1 MSIKNIKD
9 LNNIFCKGYV
19 FKIKEEG
26 GKADKYVFGYKH
38 LKEPYVTLGK
48 SETYFEIST
57 NRQEYSSWE
66 INRNP
71 SKYRKEVIEHT
82 KNVDGNIII
91 LNESYFQKFRNYFIK
106 LKTQIRK
113 KDRIFIE
120 DKELQA
126 MIEKVTQKTSNEDI
140 QKLLNKIPKSPY
152 SNNSNSLYFKR
163 FGVQLKI
170 TEHLENA
177 QIFNTISELLGV
189 ISSADLSRYSA
200 AGALMS
206 NILPNIDNI
215 TEKFEIME
223 ISTQINQQGVDDLL
237 SCVTIELISRK

>member
-26 GKADKYVFGYKH
+26 DKADKYVFGYKH
-38 LKEPYVTLGK
+38 LKVPYVTLGK

-57 NRQEYSSWE
+57 NRQEYSGWE

-91 LNESYFQKFRNYFIK
+91 LDESYFQKFRNYFIK

-152 SNNSNSLYFKR
+152 NNSNSLYFKH

-223 ISTQINQQGVDDLL
+223 ISTQINQQGVEDLL
-237 SCVTIELISRK
+237 SCVTIELISRKK